1 MARLTVLKHMLNR
14 AKHWL
19 NMAREWNRFA
29 NSSSGR
35 VRYTSVPVWKPW
47 RDF

>member
-1 MARLTVLKHMLNR
+1 MLKRMLNR
-14 AKHWL
+14 VREWL
-19 NMAREWNRFA
+19 QKAREWKPLADSPFP
-29 NSSSGR
+29 R

>member
-1 MARLTVLKHMLNR
+1 MLKYVL
-14 AKHWL
+14 AKFKELLGKTRKW
-19 NMAREWNRFA
+19 MWPEEGPFYP
-29 NSSSGR
+29 